1 MLPTTVNQTYTSLS
15 EWRATYLLTKFPD
28 EIRAGE
34 GRNGRGLK
42 INVLVGL
49 LVKMRSKR
57 QSMAAVMIILG
68 GVQHQKER
76 T

>member
-1 MLPTTVNQTYTSLS
+1 MTVNQTYTSLS
-15 EWRATYLLTKFPD
+15 AWRTTYLHTKFPD

-34 GRNGRGLK
+34 GRDGRGLK